1 MPPVSDEENK
11 PATPTGRPLAVDHT
25 AASTSQHEPG
35 FIARP
40 SNAPVYH
47 GFQILTDVAINGFIF
62 GKITD
67 FDAEPCEYGDAFVV
81 APDDSRAGLV
91 WKVSDKYLFE
101 EICPL
106 EPSRWGV
113 WGVSFMRAMTSH
125 DNVRKN
131 LDSILPELKKRW
143 HEWRR
148 IYPR

>member
-1 MPPVSDEENK
+1 MSDEGK
-11 PATPTGRPLAVDHT
+11 KSATPTGRPLAVDHS

-40 SNAPVYH
+40 SSAPIYH
-47 GFQILTDVAINGFIF
+47 GFQILSDVVVDGFTF

-91 WKVSDKYLFE
+91 WDVSDRFMFQ

-113 WGVSFMRAMTSH
+113 WGVSFTQAMTSH
-125 DNVRKN
+125 NNVRKN
-131 LDSILPELKKRW
+131 LDSILPALKKRW
-143 HEWRR
+143 QEWRR
-148 IYPR
+148 IYQRW